1 MKRSTRYVG
10 LVVHQA
16 TTVASVREE
25 SSRAFACRT
34 RVSAERDPVND
45 CLAIGAVW
53 ISTPSNSP
61 AVPG

>member
-1 MKRSTRYVG
+1 
-10 LVVHQA
+10 VHQA